1 MDIITKAGLMF
12 RMVKTLYKGG
22 NMKGGYLN
30 FYNKQI
36 KHSKKVLIEDLF
48 GAYTLNEEYERE
60 IKSLKKELEK
70 YRSY

>member
-1 MDIITKAGLMF
+1 MEKIRQAATARGCFYLSRLF
-12 RMVKTLYKGG
+12 ARLY
-22 NMKGGYLN
+22 
-30 FYNKQI
+30 